1 MRFERLLLIP
11 AALASVACIEGQR
24 VIKLRADGSG
34 TIVDTVTLGEQAREM
49 MTAMAAMDQTAPTEK
64 KAKQDAKLKAR
75 AEAMGPGVSL
85 VSYVPR
91 AKTSPETLT
100 YAFKDITKI
109 KIEPS
114 ADSAEN
120 DSQSEPK
127 NPLTFRFEK
136 KGSGGILTVLGAYP
150 QADPT
155 AAKPA
160 AATKEAAEVAAK
172 MQAQAMDMMKTM
184 LKGLKMT
191 TLIEVDGKVLKTS
204 SPWSDASTVTV
215 LAIDF
220 DQVAADE
227 ASMKRLSAMGD
238 PSTVDAAA
246 LKGIQGIKVQPTP
259 ELTIEFAK

>member
-1 MRFERLLLIP
+1 MRFERLFLIP
-11 AALASVACIEGQR
+11 VVLASVACIEGQR
-24 VIKLRADGSG
+24 VIKLHADGSG
-34 TIVDTVTLGEQAREM
+34 TIVDSVALGDQAREM
-49 MTAMAAMDQTAPTEK
+49 MTAMSGMDQTSPAEK

-75 AEAMGPGVSL
+75 AEAMGLGVSL
-85 VSYVPR
+85 VSYVPST
-91 AKTSPETLT
+91 KTSPEKLT

-120 DSQSEPK
+120 ASQSEAK

-136 KGSGGILTVLGAYP
+136 KGSGGLLTVLGAYP
-150 QADPT
+150 KPDPT
-155 AAKPA
+155 AAKPEA
-160 AATKEAAEVAAK
+160 PTKETAEAAAK
-172 MQAQAMDMMKTM
+172 MQAQAMTMMKTM

-204 SPWSDASTVTV
+204 SPWSEGSTVTV

-227 ASMKRLSAMGD
+227 ASLTKLSAMSD
-238 PSTVDAAA
+238 PSSVDPAV
-246 LKGIQGIKVQPTP
+246 LKSIKGIKVQPTP